1 MAIDELENIS
11 SWTSFQSLVKKNTS
25 CDDQEKSEH
34 DVLKEIEMKLKS
46 ADTNVMD
53 EKDNFTADSFGHK
66 LHISES
72 KSYQVNFQ
80 IMTPHPTLFID
91 KASSKIVSDS
101 AELVTRSYLKSSRK
115 RIRSEENTCESSI
128 VLPCYNDDK
137 RSIDFDLPDISI
149 PLTDLFHPPL
159 LSEWIPGE
167 ETNIS
172 YKSIC
177 TENRL
182 GKEVALIQRNREE
195 IEDIEKNELDIM
207 LTEMNRMLLGKL
219 VVTPQY
225 AKQIKNWTGQE
236 WLNHAPSHA
245 ISEQLKDFS
254 RCEMLRAVNR
264 FLGTYASYAL
274 GNHMIGVVLPNLLD
288 STDHIAANETIT
300 SLLDELSCLLIYKC
314 NLGTMS
320 KSKLQKLTQ
329 SLTGNSVWRELKLFL
344 SRNYFEYQSR
354 QPAGNCTGNN

>member
-137 RSIDFDLPDISI
+137 RSIGLGDHLCSAVIVYFSH
-149 PLTDLFHPPL
+149 TTL
-159 LSEWIPGE
+159 L
-167 ETNIS
+167 
-172 YKSIC
+172 Y
-177 TENRL
+177 
-182 GKEVALIQRNREE
+182 
-195 IEDIEKNELDIM
+195 
-207 LTEMNRMLLGKL
+207 
-219 VVTPQY
+219 
-225 AKQIKNWTGQE
+225 
-236 WLNHAPSHA
+236 
-245 ISEQLKDFS
+245 
-254 RCEMLRAVNR
+254 
-264 FLGTYASYAL
+264 
-274 GNHMIGVVLPNLLD
+274 
-288 STDHIAANETIT
+288 
-300 SLLDELSCLLIYKC
+300 
-314 NLGTMS
+314 
-320 KSKLQKLTQ
+320 
-329 SLTGNSVWRELKLFL
+329 
-344 SRNYFEYQSR
+344 
-354 QPAGNCTGNN
+354 